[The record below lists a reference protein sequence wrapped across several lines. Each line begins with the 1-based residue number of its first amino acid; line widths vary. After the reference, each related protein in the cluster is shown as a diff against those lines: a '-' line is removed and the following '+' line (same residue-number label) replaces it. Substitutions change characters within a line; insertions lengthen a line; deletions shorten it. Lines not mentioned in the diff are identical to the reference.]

1 MVNLGQVSL
10 RLGLKK
16 GRARKAEIS
25 SISRDIEVARK
36 NNLWVYLQ
44 HVSCK
49 ESVELIRNAKK
60 DGVDVTAE
68 VTPHHLFMNENW
80 TYGNQENS
88 PSWIDIDSFE
98 TNTRVNPPLRTEED
112 RLCLIEALLDGTIDI
127 VATDHAPHSK
137 GDKNNT
143 FDEAPAGINGAET
156 AILSLLTMM
165 NKNELRLENIVS
177 SLCSKPGLI
186 LEDILGLKVGKIKV
200 GFNADFVSINPD
212 YEIFI
217 DEDFFVSKSSNSP
230 LIGKKMK
237 GKVNMTIFDGKIVYE
252 DNNE

>member
-1 MVNLGQVSL
+1 
-10 RLGLKK
+10 
-16 GRARKAEIS
+16 
-25 SISRDIEVARK
+25 
-36 NNLWVYLQ
+36 
-44 HVSCK
+44 
-49 ESVELIRNAKK
+49 
-60 DGVDVTAE
+60 
-68 VTPHHLFMNENW
+68 
-80 TYGNQENS
+80 
-88 PSWIDIDSFE
+88 
-98 TNTRVNPPLRTEED
+98 
-112 RLCLIEALLDGTIDI
+112 
-127 VATDHAPHSK
+127 
-137 GDKNNT
+137 
-143 FDEAPAGINGAET
+143 
-156 AILSLLTMM
+156 MM

-252 DNNE
+252 FIKSIDSKNNIVFVTHYVVIGAILNIGTSSGEIVVTDKNLNIIGSIDTL